1 MYGNKEN
8 LKIASSGSCAD
19 FEKEWILEQMFLL
32 AGYAIWFYLF
42 FKLSDPRQWT
52 AEHVLIWL
60 NWAKR
65 EFSLEIN
72 NFEAFMK
79 MHGRDI
85 VGLGREGFL
94 AIAPP
99 FTGDILWEH
108 LEILQ
113 KGELKLSGFSS
124 DSSIK
129 AILESTE
136 HK

>member
-1 MYGNKEN
+1 MKKY
-8 LKIASSGSCAD
+8 S
-19 FEKEWILEQMFLL
+19 EQTKKVFL
-32 AGYAIWFYLF
+32 
-42 FKLSDPRQWT
+42 KLSDRWFFFTDPRQWT
-52 AEHVLIWL
+52 AEHVLIWV

-113 KGELKLSGFSS
+113 KGK
-124 DSSIK
+124 
-129 AILESTE
+129 
-136 HK
+136 

>member
-1 MYGNKEN
+1 MPF
-8 LKIASSGSCAD
+8 C
-19 FEKEWILEQMFLL
+19 
-32 AGYAIWFYLF
+32 YAIYHFLVSH
-42 FKLSDPRQWT
+42 SDPRQWT
-52 AEHVLIWL
+52 ADHVLIWL

-113 KGELKLSGFSS
+113 KGEFTFEL
-124 DSSIK
+124 
-129 AILESTE
+129 
-136 HK
+136 

>member
-1 MYGNKEN
+1 
-8 LKIASSGSCAD
+8 
-19 FEKEWILEQMFLL
+19 
-32 AGYAIWFYLF
+32 
-42 FKLSDPRQWT
+42 
-52 AEHVLIWL
+52 L

-72 NFEAFMK
+72 NVEAFLK

-113 KGELKLSGFSS
+113 KGKR
-124 DSSIK
+124 
-129 AILESTE
+129 AIVIGT
-136 HK
+136 HKIHSK